1 MRLLPRPRYTKE
13 FTSALFQL
21 SSLSFLRPL
30 SNAAADD
37 WNPTFVHPTAI
48 IHPNATLGQ
57 GISIGPF
64 CTVGS
69 SVVLGNACKLYP
81 GSHIFGH
88 SQLGDN
94 CILMTGAVVGDELPG
109 KTVIGS
115 NNIIG
120 NHAVVGVKCQ
130 DLKYKDGSE
139 CFLDIG
145 DNNEIREY
153 SSIHRS
159 SKPDDQTIIGHN
171 NLIMG
176 SCHVAHDCK
185 IGNNNILANNTLLA
199 GHIVVEDYIHTAGA
213 AVVHQYCHLGS
224 FCFIGGGSVVS
235 QDVPKFMMVSGD
247 RAELRGLNLEGL
259 RRQGF
264 SATEIKGLRA
274 AYRKIFMPTSTESGS
289 IEERLRE
296 LEQHEELGQVPVICS
311 MVQSIRDSF
320 SDSRRGIC
328 TFRHWNA
335 S

>member
-1 MRLLPRPRYTKE
+1 MKWLPKPRNSKALASSLLHI
-13 FTSALFQL
+13 
-21 SSLSFLRPL
+21 SSLSFIRPL
-30 SNAAADD
+30 SNAAADV
-37 WNPTFVHPTAI
+37 WSPSFVHPTAI
-48 IHPNATLGQ
+48 VHPNATLGQ
-57 GISIGPF
+57 GVSIGPF

-69 SVVLGNACKLYP
+69 SVKLGNACKLYP

-109 KTVIGS
+109 KTMIGS

-120 NHAVVGVKCQ
+120 HHAVVGVKCQ
-130 DLKYKDGSE
+130 DLKYKDGDD

-159 SKPDDQTIIGHN
+159 SKSDDQTVIGHN

-185 IGNNNILANNTLLA
+185 IGDHNILANNTLLA

-213 AVVHQYCHLGS
+213 TVVHQYCQLGS

-259 RRQGF
+259 RRRGF
-264 SATEIKGLRA
+264 SDTEDPDQRFA
-274 AYRKIFMPTSTESGS
+274 SS
-289 IEERLRE
+289 IP
-296 LEQHEELGQVPVICS
+296 Q
-311 MVQSIRDSF
+311 DF
-320 SDSRRGIC
+320 Y
-328 TFRHWNA
+328 A
-335 S
+335 SE